1 MSIVEKAAEKLK
13 ALPPEAQAPK
23 PAAHEESETHPAAAV
38 PASTRAASTVERLQ
52 ERARTTEQS
61 VEVVPPWHI
70 DRVALKRMGLVP
82 ADAAAERRLADE
94 LRGVKRP
101 LLANATDKGAA
112 PIAHAKRIM
121 VTSAEPSEGKTFTAV
136 NLALSL
142 AREADFEVLLVDG
155 DIPKYDI
162 TRVFGLGGQPGLM
175 DVLADEKLA
184 PSDVVIQTD
193 VPNLLVVPA
202 GQQNPL
208 AAELF
213 RSRRM
218 EHVFEEFG
226 GRHRRRLLVFDSS
239 PLLATPESQVL
250 ASHMGQVVMV
260 VAAGRTGRQAVASA
274 LEKVSDLP
282 YVGLVLNKSS
292 LPAAMGYYGSQSH
305 YLKALKGGA

>member
-13 ALPPEAQAPK
+13 ALPTDASAGQPLPNNGPEIGATVP
-23 PAAHEESETHPAAAV
+23 PAAQP
-38 PASTRAASTVERLQ
+38 ASTVERLQ
-52 ERARTTEQS
+52 ERVRTAGQS
-61 VEVVPPWHI
+61 IETAPPWHI
-70 DRVALKRMGLVP
+70 DPVALKRMGLLP
-82 ADAAAERRLADE
+82 ADDAAERRLADE
-94 LRGVKRP
+94 MRGIKRP
-101 LLANATDKGAA
+101 LLANATDKGATT
-112 PIAHAKRIM
+112 IAHGRRIL
-121 VTSAEPSEGKTFTAV
+121 VTSAEPSEGKTFTTV

-155 DIPKYDI
+155 DIPKSDI
-162 TRVFGLGGQPGLM
+162 TRIFGLGGQPGLM
-175 DVLADEKLA
+175 DVLANEKLA
-184 PSDVVIQTD
+184 PGDVVIQTD

-218 EHVFEEFG
+218 DHVFEEFG

-260 VAAGRTGRQAVASA
+260 VAAGRTGRQAVATA
-274 LEKVSDLP
+274 LQKVSDLP
-282 YVGLVLNKSS
+282 YVGLVLNMSS
-292 LPAAMGYYGSQSH
+292 LPASLGYYGSQSH